1 MDALQW
7 HEPRAF
13 RRAEYRDR
21 QKKNPWESPRTA
33 ALCFGVILALRG
45 LAGMRP
51 NPNQIS
57 WGLTVLLAA
66 VVGLAVAYLLPF
78 ALGYLSVSVVI
89 LSEKGV
95 NNNIVGHGAT
105 MYFWSWDEIAR
116 CTLGEAVRGGKSY
129 PCLLLHD
136 HEENLMACLALAEKP
151 TPQEIRAWLQH
162 YGKFAELA
170 R

>member
-1 MDALQW
+1 METLQW
-7 HEPRAF
+7 HEPSAF

-21 QKKNPWESPRTA
+21 QKQKPWEAPKTA
-33 ALCFGVILALRG
+33 AICFGVILGLRG

-51 NPNQIS
+51 NPNMLS
-57 WGLTVLLAA
+57 WGWIALLAA
-66 VVGLAVAYLLPF
+66 GVGLGIAYLLPF
-78 ALGYLSVSVVI
+78 ALGYLARSVVI

-105 MYFWSWDEIAR
+105 IYFWSWDEIAY
-116 CTLGEAVRGGKSY
+116 CTLGEPARGGRSY

-136 HEENLMACLALAEKP
+136 HQRTLMACLALAEKP
-151 TPQEIRAWLQH
+151 SPDDVRAWLQSND
-162 YGKFAELA
+162 KFAEVI